1 MELFSNNAT
10 TTLNGSILS
19 GATSLVV
26 TSASLFPVSG
36 NFHLIIDAEIFLAT
50 AVNSNTFTVS
60 PGQEGTSQA
69 GHSNGATVTAVL
81 TKAAMANFRADS
93 ETFGAY
99 AGLPSPSFAGR
110 VYEATDGLARSL
122 DTGSAF
128 LTFGP
133 VWPLTPFAQ
142 AGFSYVNQGSAT
154 VTTAN
159 GISVLSDQGGEGAS
173 DSIRLFVETIPTA
186 PYTLTVCFIPLMSYL
201 TSGGSCGLVLRD
213 SSSSKLIFFLC
224 TSGFNVQVLQF
235 TNPTTFSASAVNATF
250 NGGLGGAV
258 WLRIKDDNTN
268 RKYSV
273 SADGFN
279 FVQILSETRTTF
291 ITANQI
297 GIAMNNR
304 SSSGGVSLM
313 SVLSYL
319 PTQP

>member
-1 MELFSNNAT
+1 MSLLQRAS
-10 TTLNGSILS
+10 LRSP
-19 GATSLVV
+19 ATSISSSTPKSSWPRPSIRTRSPSRRGRKEPLRRDTRTGPRSRPFLRRRRWR
-26 TSASLFPVSG
+26 TSP
-36 NFHLIIDAEIFLAT
+36 
-50 AVNSNTFTVS
+50 
-60 PGQEGTSQA
+60 
-69 GHSNGATVTAVL
+69 
-81 TKAAMANFRADS
+81 DS